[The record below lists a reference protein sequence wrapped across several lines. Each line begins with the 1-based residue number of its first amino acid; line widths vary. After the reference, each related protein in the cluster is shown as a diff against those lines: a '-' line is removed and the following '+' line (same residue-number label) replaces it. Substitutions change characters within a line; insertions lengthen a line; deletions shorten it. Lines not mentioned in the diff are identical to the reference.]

1 MAWRT
6 AVAAVCAAALGA
18 IGGCYESPDATNYE
32 PGVYKGPNDPLV
44 AKQKK
49 EKQQERLRQRFKTGQ
64 TDR

>member
-6 AVAAVCAAALGA
+6 AMAAACAVALAGLA
-18 IGGCYESPDATNYE
+18 GCYESPDATSYE
-32 PGVYKGPNDPLV
+32 PGVYKGPKDPLV